1 MSNLKKFKVKFFG
14 SKNRKEQI
22 KQVKNLIVDAP
33 KREAV
38 EDVLRHQHGYEV
50 INGLKIHDYEGE

>member
-22 KQVKNLIVDAP
+22 KQVKMNVEAE
-33 KREAV
+33 KREKV
-38 EDVLRHQHGYEV
+38 EDVLIHQYGYEV
-50 INGLKIHDYEGE
+50 INGLKIHDAV